1 MTPIKFHVPKYE
13 LMTEP
18 KSFHVAEMHFMTP
31 KFFHVTER
39 HFMTPKKAFHVA
51 ENDFMS
57 PRKSTFRMDYSGFIP
72 INKQTNKPTDIQTNK
87 QRKHPK

>member
-31 KFFHVTER
+31 KFFHVAER

-57 PRKSTFRMDYSGFIP
+57 PRKSTFRMEKLLFALVREY
-72 INKQTNKPTDIQTNK
+72 
-87 QRKHPK
+87 